1 MPKMAP
7 SSTNGVQPLPFNSS
21 QLGITTPCR
30 PERADRVV
38 EVAPEDAIGCGA
50 ASVLAVEYGY

>member
-1 MPKMAP
+1 MAP
-7 SSTNGVQPLPFNSS
+7 SSTNGVPPLPFNSS

-30 PERADRVV
+30 RERADRVV